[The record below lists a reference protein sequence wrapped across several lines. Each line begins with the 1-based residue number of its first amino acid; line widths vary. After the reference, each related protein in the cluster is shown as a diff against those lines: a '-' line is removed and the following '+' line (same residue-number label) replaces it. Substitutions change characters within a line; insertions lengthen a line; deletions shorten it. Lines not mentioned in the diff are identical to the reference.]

1 MAAEGDKRIG
11 VTVIS
16 GFLGSGKTTL
26 LNRLLREPAYADAV
40 VIVNE
45 YGDIGVDHHLVRMA
59 QDNIVLI
66 EGGCLC
72 CVVSGAVADTLR
84 ELFMLAL
91 SRRIKPFRRVL
102 IETSGLADPAP
113 ILFTLKHD
121 RFLAE
126 RYAYQGA
133 IVVVDVPHGAAH
145 MADQPEAL
153 RQLALADTVV
163 LSKSDLADAAQLR
176 RVEQAVATINPGARR
191 CVQRSDAPL
200 ASALL
205 EGPDTQAR
213 RDGADLAGWLQAF
226 AKPMAGRHA
235 QVASFSLPLVAP
247 IGRAAFLAGVSRVQE
262 RFGTAL
268 LRMKGLVCFDGEILP
283 CEVHGVHGE
292 LYPIRPLP
300 QWPDDE
306 RLSRLVYIVR
316 GVDVAQVRAEV
327 CAALG
332 QFPSDPAAG
341 WGDRWRRG
349 RRPGFAPERGFLRCA
364 ATASRGLRQGADG
377 REDRRFRFRAGR
389 SWVVA
394 GASAA
399 AIARGLEMVWWLPF
413 QVLKMHGSTV

>member
-91 SRRIKPFRRVL
+91 SRRIKLFRRVL

-200 ASALL
+200 AGALL

-316 GVDVAQVRAEV
+316 GVDAAQVRAEV

-332 QFPSDPAAG
+332 QFP
-341 WGDRWRRG
+341 
-349 RRPGFAPERGFLRCA
+349 L
-364 ATASRGLRQGADG
+364 
-377 REDRRFRFRAGR
+377 
-389 SWVVA
+389 
-394 GASAA
+394 
-399 AIARGLEMVWWLPF
+399 
-413 QVLKMHGSTV
+413 

>member
-45 YGDIGVDHHLVRMA
+45 YGDIGVDHHLVRLA

-91 SRRIKPFRRVL
+91 NRRIKPFRRVL

-113 ILFTLKHD
+113 VLFTLKHD

-133 IVVVDVPHGAAH
+133 IVVVDVRHGPQQ
-145 MADQPEAL
+145 METQPEAL
-153 RQLALADTVV
+153 RQMALADTVV
-163 LSKSDLADAAQLR
+163 LGKSDLADAAQLR
-176 RVEQAVATINPGARR
+176 AVEQAVAAVNPGARR
-191 CVQRSDAPL
+191 CVQRTDAPL
-200 ASALL
+200 VGTLQ

-213 RDGADLAGWLQAF
+213 RDGTDLAGWLRAF
-226 AKPMAGRHA
+226 AKPMAARHA
-235 QVASFSLPLVAP
+235 QVASFSLTLVAP

-262 RFGTAL
+262 RFGPAL
-268 LRMKGLVCFDGEILP
+268 LRMKGLVCFEGEALP

-292 LYPIRPLP
+292 LYPIRALP
-300 QWPDDE
+300 QWPGDD

-316 GVDVAQVRAEV
+316 GADVDAVRAEV

-332 QFPSDPAAG
+332 QFPA
-341 WGDRWRRG
+341 
-349 RRPGFAPERGFLRCA
+349 
-364 ATASRGLRQGADG
+364 
-377 REDRRFRFRAGR
+377 
-389 SWVVA
+389 
-394 GASAA
+394 
-399 AIARGLEMVWWLPF
+399 
-413 QVLKMHGSTV
+413 